1 MIPSPMKAATLKIAT
16 LTILLQEKDN
26 LLTAAFR
33 LLAKSD
39 KADEAMEKF
48 GHLEPL
54 AKSALKTGT
63 NT

>member
-1 MIPSPMKAATLKIAT
+1 MFRSPQIAANVKIKT
-16 LTILLQEKDN
+16 LTILLQEKDD
-26 LLTAAFR
+26 LLIAALR
-33 LLAKSD
+33 LLEKSD

-63 NT
+63 DT

>member
-16 LTILLQEKDN
+16 LTILLQEHRN
-26 LLTAAFR
+26 AMTAMFL

-39 KADEAMEKF
+39 KADEAMAKF

-63 NT
+63 DR